1 MTIILV
7 ILAVAAGVTF
17 LLMKSGKLKDAN
29 NNNIPDAIEDKVAEA
44 KEVIVKVQK
53 VAKKVTKKPAQKKSA
68 KK

>member
-7 ILAVAAGVTF
+7 ILAIAAGVTF

-53 VAKKVTKKPAQKKSA
+53 VAKNVTKKQIGRAHV
-68 KK
+68 